1 MPASDHPDRAAVP
14 MPYAQPARHRGHSRL
29 RRQRG
34 AVLLILLVILA
45 LAGSSML
52 LSVYGGINPQAR
64 REQQTLLLL
73 AQAKDALAGFAAV
86 NGRLPLPAASAQD
99 GLERSAPCASDAD
112 CTGFLPWAA
121 LGIDGADAWGQRLRY
136 SVTPALTTYAYAAST
151 AVANRTVQTRAMD
164 GELRYLAGGPSCS
177 VQAQCAPFVVLSH
190 GRYHFGVSEAGIE
203 RAGPAGDAGND
214 DESGNAEQA
223 LHFISRPPTADP
235 RRPGGQ
241 FDDLV
246 AWLPLELLY
255 QRMRAARTLP
265 N

>member
-1 MPASDHPDRAAVP
+1 MKPINAPA
-14 MPYAQPARHRGHSRL
+14 
-29 RRQRG
+29 RQRG
-34 AVLLILLVILA
+34 AVLLILLAILA
-45 LAGSSML
+45 LAGSSL
-52 LSVYGGINPQAR
+52 LMSAFGSADPHAR
-64 REQQTLLLL
+64 REQQTLMLL

-86 NGRLPLPAASAQD
+86 NGRLPLPAISAFD
-99 GLERSAPCASDAD
+99 GLERTTPCTSDAD

-121 LGIDGADAWGQRLRY
+121 LGIEGSDAWGQRLRY

-151 AVANRTVQTRAMD
+151 AIANRTVQARGAN

-177 VQAQCAPFVVLSH
+177 LQAQCAPFVVLSH

-203 RAGPAGDAGND
+203 RANGAIDNE
-214 DESGNAEQA
+214 DEQTNAAQA
-223 LHFISRPPTADP
+223 LHFISRPPTLDP
-235 RRPGGQ
+235 RHPGGE

-246 AWLPLELLY
+246 MWLPLDFLY

>member
-1 MPASDHPDRAAVP
+1 MKHAKKLA
-14 MPYAQPARHRGHSRL
+14 
-29 RRQRG
+29 RRQHG
-34 AVLLILLVILA
+34 AVLLILLAILA
-45 LAGSSML
+45 LAGSSL
-52 LSVYGGINPQAR
+52 LMSAFGGVHPQAR
-64 REQQTLLLL
+64 REQQTLMVL

-86 NGRLPLPAASAQD
+86 NGRLPLPAASAFD
-99 GLERSAPCASDAD
+99 GLERPTPCASDAD

-151 AVANRTVQTRAMD
+151 AVANRTVQTRDSD
-164 GELRYLAGGPSCS
+164 GELRYVAGGAACS

-190 GRYHFGVSEAGIE
+190 GRYNLGVSEAGLE
-203 RAGPAGDAGND
+203 RANAADGND
-214 DESGNAEQA
+214 DEQTNAVQA
-223 LHFISRPPTADP
+223 LHFISRPATTDP
-235 RRPGGQ
+235 RRAGGP

-246 AWLPLELLY
+246 AWLPLDLLY

>member
-1 MPASDHPDRAAVP
+1 M
-14 MPYAQPARHRGHSRL
+14 
-29 RRQRG
+29 
-34 AVLLILLVILA
+34 
-45 LAGSSML
+45 
-52 LSVYGGINPQAR
+52 
-64 REQQTLLLL
+64 LL

-86 NGRLPLPAASAQD
+86 NGRLPLPAISAAD
-99 GLERSAPCASDAD
+99 GLERTTPCASDAD

-121 LGIDGADAWGQRLRY
+121 LGIEGSDAWGQRLRY

-151 AVANRTVQTRAMD
+151 AIANRTVQARDAD

-177 VQAQCAPFVVLSH
+177 LRAQCAPFVVLSH

-203 RAGPAGDAGND
+203 RANGAIGNE
-214 DESGNAEQA
+214 DEQTNAAQA
-223 LHFISRPPTADP
+223 LHFISRPPTLDP
-235 RRPGGQ
+235 GHPGGE

-246 AWLPLELLY
+246 AWLPLDFLY

>member
-1 MPASDHPDRAAVP
+1 MTAIRPRRAGKK
-14 MPYAQPARHRGHSRL
+14 QS
-29 RRQRG
+29 G
-34 AVLLILLVILA
+34 AVLLILLAILA
-45 LAGSSML
+45 LAGSSL
-52 LSVYGGINPQAR
+52 LMSAFGGAHPQAR
-64 REQQTLLLL
+64 SEQQTLLLL

-86 NGRLPLPAASAQD
+86 NGRLPLPASSAFD
-99 GLERSAPCASDAD
+99 GLERKSPCTSDAD

-121 LGIDGADAWGQRLRY
+121 LGIEGADAWGQRLRY

-151 AVANRTVQTRAMD
+151 AIANRTVQTRD
-164 GELRYLAGGPSCS
+164 SEGELHYVAGSPACS

-190 GRYHFGVSEAGIE
+190 GREHFGVSEAGVA
-203 RAGPAGDAGND
+203 RAGGATGNE
-214 DESGNAEQA
+214 DELANAEQS
-223 LHFISRPPTADP
+223 LHFITRPATTDP